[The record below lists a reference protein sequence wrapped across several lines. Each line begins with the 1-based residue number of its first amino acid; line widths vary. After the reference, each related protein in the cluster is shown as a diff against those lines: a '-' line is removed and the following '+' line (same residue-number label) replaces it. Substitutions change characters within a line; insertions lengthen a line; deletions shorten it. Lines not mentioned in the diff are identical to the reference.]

1 MRIVMLK
8 SCTLLKKVEVRMNKR
23 FISVA
28 LVSILLAS
36 GAVLAPTNTVNAI
49 SKKAAV
55 TLTYKNMKFRKVR
68 LNRSVYVQKIHWKDP
83 NYKSTVG
90 SKIKLRKGKIV
101 RIQQTGT
108 DFGWY
113 MHITGHKGDYWIRVK
128 YNDYS
133 WFDLK

>member
-1 MRIVMLK
+1 
-8 SCTLLKKVEVRMNKR
+8 MNKK
-23 FISVA
+23 FISLA
-28 LVSILLAS
+28 LASILLA
-36 GAVLAPTNTVNAI
+36 GGVALAPTSTVNAI

-55 TLTYKNMKFRKVR
+55 TLTYKNQKFRKVR
-68 LNRSVYVQKIHWKDP
+68 LNRPVYVQKIHWKDP

-90 SKIKLRKGKIV
+90 PKIKLRKGKIV

-113 MHITGHKGDYWIRVK
+113 MHIPGHKGDYWIKVK
-128 YNDYS
+128 DNDYS